1 MISQTAEYALRAV
14 LYLARHQNGD
24 PVSVETIADDLSMPR
39 NYLSKTLHLLAKR
52 GILTS
57 ARGPRGGFELAIPSE
72 RLSLSEIIQPFDD
85 LEGRGQCLL
94 GRPECNDQT
103 PCAAHHRWKSLAR
116 LVSAFFR
123 ETTVH
128 DLIAEI
134 NEAAAVGMAA
144 NGDRT
149 GREPRKEA

>member
-57 ARGPRGGFELAIPSE
+57 ARGPRGGFELAVPSDE
-72 RLSLSEIIQPFDD
+72 LSLFAIIEPFDE
-85 LEGRGQCLL
+85 LEGRSQCLL
-94 GRPECNDQT
+94 GRRECSDQA
-103 PCAAHHRWKSLAR
+103 PCAAHHRWQRLAQR
-116 LVSAFFR
+116 VSTFFR
-123 ETTVH
+123 ETTVE
-128 DLIAEI
+128 DLIAELS
-134 NEAAAVGMAA
+134 
-144 NGDRT
+144 
-149 GREPRKEA
+149 EPSGATAGHASRPG